1 MKTSEPSFIKIL
13 KWFGVFLVVFFTF
26 GIGIIFYQ
34 DYKNERVPIYQST
47 VTDFR
52 LLIPKTEY
60 TETHP
65 EQQQELQKFVDSFKI
80 RTLQCYIFQ
89 AHSQRPNYFIY
100 FIGRISPNEDF
111 SKYSKKQY
119 SLKENIRNFSAL
131 KLCGA
136 EPEENDDYI
145 ELTEPINFNYYSVYI
160 YKNVIIFS
168 LLTNN
173 QTFLSN
179 DVQKQAFLS
188 KFLINRNFLKK

>member
-1 MKTSEPSFIKIL
+1 M
-13 KWFGVFLVVFFTF
+13 
-26 GIGIIFYQ
+26 
-34 DYKNERVPIYQST
+34 
-47 VTDFR
+47 
-52 LLIPKTEY
+52 
-60 TETHP
+60 
-65 EQQQELQKFVDSFKI
+65 
-80 RTLQCYIFQ
+80 
-89 AHSQRPNYFIY
+89 
-100 FIGRISPNEDF
+100 
-111 SKYSKKQY
+111 
-119 SLKENIRNFSAL
+119 KENIRNFSAL

>member
-1 MKTSEPSFIKIL
+1 MKKSESIFIKIL
-13 KWFGVFLVVFFTF
+13 KWFGIFLVVFFTF

-34 DYKNERVPIYQST
+34 SYKNQRVPIYQT
-47 VTDFR
+47 IETDFR

-60 TETHP
+60 TEIHT
-65 EQQQELQKFVDSFKI
+65 EQQKELQKFVDSLKI
-80 RTLQCYIFQ
+80 KAFQCYIFQ
-89 AHSQRPNYFIY
+89 AHPSRPNYIIY
-100 FIGRISPNEDF
+100 FIGRILPNEDF

-119 SLKENIRNFSAL
+119 SLKENIRKFSVL

-136 EPEENDDYI
+136 EPEENDNYI
-145 ELTEPINFNYYSVYI
+145 ELTGPLNFTCYRVYI

-168 LLTNN
+168 LLTSN

-188 KFLINRNFLKK
+188 DFLINRNFLKK